1 MIAVDQLIDR
11 AKQVLLDNKGANAFT
26 IPTRRLYPFQW
37 NWDSGFTALGYM
49 HFDQAAAKEEIRSL
63 LSGQWENGMVP
74 HIIFHSENET
84 DYFPNW
90 DFWNAHVN
98 PGAPSK
104 PKTSGITQPPV
115 LGFILDEWQQRF
127 PDHPEVLSFA
137 NEVFDQIVDF
147 HRFWYTYRDPLRE
160 GLVFIFHPWESG
172 RDNSPLW
179 DEALNLIDLKRANLP
194 NYQRRDITIADH
206 SERPTSTQYDQ
217 YVYLLLLGQ
226 KHQYDG
232 QGIFEESE
240 FLIQDTLINALLIRS
255 NEGLI
260 RIGKLL
266 NKDVGE
272 LEEWQQQSV
281 NAYNQKLWNSQLN
294 HYVDYDLRQE
304 KQMQDWEI
312 GGLTALYA
320 GIPDQERAGLMTQY
334 LQELKEKNYLLTPSF
349 DVFSEQYDSKRYWR
363 GPIWPQMN
371 WLIFK
376 GLHRYGFSDLAHQ
389 NRADF
394 LELVQRFGFYE
405 YFEAQRH
412 LVETSHGGY
421 GGNHF
426 SWTASSVIDLI
437 KHP

>member
-1 MIAVDQLIDR
+1 
-11 AKQVLLDNKGANAFT
+11 
-26 IPTRRLYPFQW
+26 
-37 NWDSGFTALGYM
+37 
-49 HFDQAAAKEEIRSL
+49 
-63 LSGQWENGMVP
+63 
-74 HIIFHSENET
+74 
-84 DYFPNW
+84 
-90 DFWNAHVN
+90 
-98 PGAPSK
+98 
-104 PKTSGITQPPV
+104 
-115 LGFILDEWQQRF
+115 
-127 PDHPEVLSFA
+127 
-137 NEVFDQIVDF
+137 
-147 HRFWYTYRDPLRE
+147 TYRDPLQE

-179 DEALNLIDLKRANLP
+179 DDALSLIDLNRANLP
-194 NYQRRDITIADH
+194 DYQRRDITIADQ

-217 YVYLLLLGQ
+217 YVYLLMLGQ

-232 QGIFEESE
+232 PGIFEESE

-266 NKDVGE
+266 QKDVGE
-272 LEEWQQQSV
+272 LEEWQQQSTR
-281 NAYNQKLWNSQLN
+281 AYDQKLWNAQIN
-294 HYVDYDLRQE
+294 QYVDYDLRQE

-320 GIPDQERAGLMTQY
+320 GIPNQERAGQMTQY
-334 LQELKEKNYLLTPSF
+334 LEKLIQQNYLLTPSF
-349 DVFSEQYDSKRYWR
+349 DVFSTQYDSKRYWR
-363 GPIWPQMN
+363 GPVWPQMN

-376 GLHRYGFSDLAHQ
+376 GLNRYGYHDLAQQ

-412 LVETSHGGY
+412 LVESSHGGY

-437 KHP
+437 RHP